1 VETVYGTYLGSTEAG
16 GSSKLGTLFEITGAG
31 TLTTIHTFQGTE
43 GEFPVAPLVPGPS
56 GRFYGVNEYG
66 TNNINGDILSITAN
80 GSNFKLVHRFPIGKT
95 AAAKPVQLL
104 VVVGGNFY
112 GIMARGGANNAG
124 TIFQMTPTGTVTILH
139 DFSGYPTG
147 GAQPLSLLQATD
159 GNFYRGTWTGGT
171 LGAGVAFKL
180 STGLPPFVE
189 TVPTSGCVGNVVVL
203 EPT

>member
-1 VETVYGTYLGSTEAG
+1 MWATTAGGGPKFDGTIFELSSGGTVKTLYNFSGTDGAYPAAALVETVYGTYLGSTETG
-16 GSSKLGTLFEITGAG
+16 GSSNLGTLSEITGAG

-56 GRFYGVNEYG
+56 GRFYSVNEYG

-95 AAAKPVQLL
+95 AAVKPVQLL
-104 VVVGGNFY
+104 LGSDGNFY

-139 DFSGYPTG
+139 DFS
-147 GAQPLSLLQATD
+147 
-159 GNFYRGTWTGGT
+159 
-171 LGAGVAFKL
+171 
-180 STGLPPFVE
+180 
-189 TVPTSGCVGNVVVL
+189 
-203 EPT
+203 